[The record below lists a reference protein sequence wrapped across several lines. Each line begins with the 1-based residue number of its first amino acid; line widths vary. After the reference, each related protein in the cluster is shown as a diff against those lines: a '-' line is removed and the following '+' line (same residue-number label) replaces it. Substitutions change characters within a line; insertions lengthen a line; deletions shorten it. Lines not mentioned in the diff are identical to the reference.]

1 MCLPARPFLLGK
13 VCVRK
18 DWLKVF
24 SMQEL
29 ITALADEC
37 DQSDLPSDYGGTS
50 PNSLYQSKI
59 ETEMREFV
67 HNLG

>member
-1 MCLPARPFLLGK
+1 MYLPARPLLLGMA
-13 VCVRK
+13 CLCK
-18 DWLKVF
+18 DWLKVCC
-24 SMQEL
+24 MQEL

-50 PNSLYQSKI
+50 PYPLYQSKI